1 MFRES
6 AAPVLGTAPHRPY
19 PPSLLVSILSRLNS
33 KRGNFHQPPHPFLLM
48 SDYDQQAIKE
58 GDILDIVTSAQER
71 GMAYLWQAVAEQI
84 ADLEAMRVHVT
95 MARTLLGDGGTRT
108 KLLK

>member
-1 MFRES
+1 MD
-6 AAPVLGTAPHRPY
+6 V
-19 PPSLLVSILSRLNS
+19 
-33 KRGNFHQPPHPFLLM
+33 
-48 SDYDQQAIKE
+48 
-58 GDILDIVTSAQER
+58 VTTAQER

-95 MARTLLGDGGTRT
+95 MARTLLSNGGTRT

>member
-1 MFRES
+1 M
-6 AAPVLGTAPHRPY
+6 
-19 PPSLLVSILSRLNS
+19 
-33 KRGNFHQPPHPFLLM
+33 
-48 SDYDQQAIKE
+48 
-58 GDILDIVTSAQER
+58 DIVTTAHQR

-95 MARTLLGDGGTRT
+95 MARTLLSDGGTCT

>member
-1 MFRES
+1 
-6 AAPVLGTAPHRPY
+6 
-19 PPSLLVSILSRLNS
+19 
-33 KRGNFHQPPHPFLLM
+33 M
-48 SDYDQQAIKE
+48 SDYDRQAIKG
-58 GDILDIVTSAQER
+58 GDVMDIVTTAQER